1 MRGQKGQ
8 GEYVSAHVSQADKV
22 YAQLEKSGVQVES
35 YRQSGDTVYF
45 RTAPP
50 PPTHRRRLS
59 VNLIIAIAVVAIIGI
74 VLAFGGVESTGEPIF
89 GTNIISRL
97 DAAIAAVLGNF
108 STMAGAVVGA
118 LVAGL
123 LILPAMDKLHTSH
136 RGVWL
141 VVGWC
146 FVGALVALVLNL
158 WNVQ

>member
-1 MRGQKGQ
+1 MKGRA
-8 GEYVSAHVSQADKV
+8 GNSGDYVAAHVSQADRV
-22 YAQLEKSGVQVES
+22 YQQLEKSGVQVES
-35 YRQSGDTVYF
+35 YRQRGDTVYF
-45 RTAPP
+45 RTAP

-74 VLAFGGVESTGEPIF
+74 VLAFGGVASTGEPIA
-89 GTNIISRL
+89 GTDIISRL